1 MLRQLIIFENI
12 AVSFYLHF
20 GICDKSDKQ
29 WNWNKTSVLRFK
41 RQVLSAI
48 LLGSECS
55 VRENMQPNDIVFFER
70 AAKNR
75 ILKKV
80 RDDNAAH

>member
-20 GICDKSDKQ
+20 GIRDKSDKQ
-29 WNWNKTSVLRFK
+29 WNWNKTSVLRFN

-48 LLGSECS
+48 LVGAECAA
-55 VRENMQPNDIVFFER
+55 RENMQPNDIVFF
-70 AAKNR
+70 ASTAKNR
-75 ILKKV
+75 ILT
-80 RDDNAAH
+80 